1 VNGDGE
7 RTLADAFAFAFGPLQ
22 QADGLSDAQ
31 VRALDFDGDGS
42 LDLDD
47 AFALAF
53 GG

>member
-1 VNGDGE
+1 V
-7 RTLADAFAFAFGPLQ
+7 T
-22 QADGLSDAQ
+22 
-31 VRALDFDGDGS
+31 ALDFDGDGS